1 MNRKILM
8 FLSLLAI
15 AAPGLAFS
23 GSVYKWTDEN
33 GITHFGDRQPTG
45 QQAERI
51 SVRAG
56 SAASPSQPSAPQ
68 EQLKALQEQQEQQAV
83 SDRRQAQLDAM
94 RKQREANCAMA
105 RANLDIIDSNARI
118 RVEENGEARYLS
130 PEEIATEREKYQR
143 IVDENCGPQAPD
155 ADLR

>member
-1 MNRKILM
+1 
-8 FLSLLAI
+8 
-15 AAPGLAFS
+15 
-23 GSVYKWTDEN
+23 
-33 GITHFGDRQPTG
+33 
-45 QQAERI
+45 
-51 SVRAG
+51 
-56 SAASPSQPSAPQ
+56 
-68 EQLKALQEQQEQQAV
+68 
-83 SDRRQAQLDAM
+83 
-94 RKQREANCAMA
+94 MA